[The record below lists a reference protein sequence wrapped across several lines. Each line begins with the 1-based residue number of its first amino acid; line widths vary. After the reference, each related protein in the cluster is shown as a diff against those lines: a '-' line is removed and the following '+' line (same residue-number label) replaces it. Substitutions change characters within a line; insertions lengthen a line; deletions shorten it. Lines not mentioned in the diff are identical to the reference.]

1 MTYSINSPQ
10 VEHVI
15 EEMLTITRNIT
26 GLLEA
31 LDESARSS
39 LAQWHGN
46 AQKAYA
52 ENKAAWDAAAAEMV
66 QQSVMAGRTLESVNA
81 TYGHAEVTN
90 TNVWS
95 GASGK

>member
-39 LAQWHGN
+39 LAQWNGA
-46 AQKAYA
+46 AQAAYA
-52 ENKAAWDAAAAEMV
+52 ENKAVWDAAAAEMV
-66 QQSVMAGRTLESVNA
+66 QQSAAAGRTLANINA

-90 TNVWS
+90 ANRWGS
-95 GASGK
+95 